1 MSVIAFGSIKASPG
15 VTTTVLALASV
26 WPSDRSL
33 SIVEADP
40 DGGDLAV
47 RVGLHPEPGLTSLA
61 AAGRRSAI
69 AAQGDQHL
77 QRLPGGITALLGPP
91 DAEQAIRALE
101 MIGDRLGL
109 SGLDGRDVLIDCG
122 RLRPQ
127 SPAATLVAQADIVVI
142 VARPRLDEL
151 QHLQAR
157 IDRLSASGAQV
168 RLLLVG
174 DKPYPPD
181 EVTQALAVPILGVL
195 PVDPTAAAILN
206 GLGGRRTRLERSPLL
221 RHALDIVE
229 ALATDPAGA
238 SHGPREGSVSDQ
250 PAPTADHEVREPSV
264 RSGEQPAR
272 SGWAAVF
279 TRDSSPTPADAA
291 RTDR

>member
-26 WPSDRSL
+26 WSSERSL
-33 SIVEADP
+33 LIVEADP

-47 RVGLHPEPGLTSLA
+47 RVGLHAEPGLTSLA
-61 AAGRRSAI
+61 AAGRRSAT
-69 AAQGDQHL
+69 AAQGDQHV
-77 QRLPGGITALLGPP
+77 QRLPGGPRALLGPP

-101 MIGDRLGL
+101 MIGDGLGL
-109 SGLDGRDVLIDCG
+109 SGREDRDVLIDCG

-127 SPAATLVAQADIVVI
+127 SPAATFVAQAEIVVI

-151 QHLQAR
+151 QHLRAR
-157 IDRLSASGAQV
+157 VDQLTASGAQV

-181 EVTQALAVPILGVL
+181 EVAHALAVPILGVL
-195 PVDPTAAAILN
+195 PVDPAAAAILN

-221 RHALDIVE
+221 RHARDIVE
-229 ALATDPAGA
+229 ALAADPAGV
-238 SHGPREGSVSDQ
+238 SHGPRERSVSAQ
-250 PAPTADHEVREPSV
+250 PGLTTRREIREPSV
-264 RSGEQPAR
+264 SAGEQPAR
-272 SGWAAVF
+272 SGWAAAL
-279 TRDSSPTPADAA
+279 TRGSSPTPADTA